1 MSSLNLNPNGLVI
14 AAQTG
19 IFLAN
24 YLVIKKLILK
34 PYLEVRERRNN
45 ATTASLS
52 LSESLRS
59 KNESVQIEIQAKLS
73 QAFDDIQKFRAEIR
87 SRANKERDGILSGAE
102 SHAKNT
108 IISAQEDI
116 RLVIKEEKE
125 KLPLIIQEVAS
136 LVFKKLVN

>member
-19 IFLAN
+19 IFFAN

-34 PYLEVRERRNN
+34 PYLEVRERRNS

-52 LSESLRS
+52 LSDSLRS
-59 KNESVQIEIQAKLS
+59 KNEAAQQEIQSKLT
-73 QAFDDIQKFRAEIR
+73 QAFDDIQKFRADIR
-87 SRANKERDGILSGAE
+87 SRANQERDGVLGGAE
-102 SHAKNT
+102 TDAKGT
-108 IISAQEDI
+108 ISSAQENI
-116 RLVIKEEKE
+116 RRVIKEERE
-125 KLPLIIQEVAS
+125 KLPRIVDQVAA